1 MRHPALGGALG
12 ATLVMYATQIA
23 TGVLLLGSMAM
34 SNSAKKKAERQELFL
49 QKDMIVEEF
58 LDDNINP
65 YKALAQR
72 SIARTTII
80 NWEFWKNK
88 NAE

>member
-1 MRHPALGGALG
+1 MQKIEAFRASDG
-12 ATLVMYATQIA
+12 TLWED
-23 TGVLLLGSMAM
+23 
-34 SNSAKKKAERQELFL
+34 KDKAERHELFL

-58 LDDNINP
+58 LDNDINP

-80 NWEFWKNK
+80 NWELWKNK

>member
-1 MRHPALGGALG
+1 MEKIEAFKASD
-12 ATLVMYATQIA
+12 
-23 TGVLLLGSMAM
+23 GSLWE
-34 SNSAKKKAERQELFL
+34 SREKAERQELFL

-65 YKALAQR
+65 YKALAQG

-80 NWEFWKNK
+80 NWELWKNK

>member
-1 MRHPALGGALG
+1 MTMQKVEVFKASD
-12 ATLVMYATQIA
+12 
-23 TGVLLLGSMAM
+23 GSLWE
-34 SNSAKKKAERQELFL
+34 NKEKAERHEVFL
-49 QKDMIVEEF
+49 SKNMIVEEF
-58 LDDNINP
+58 LDNEINP
-65 YKALAQR
+65 YRAIAQR

>member
-1 MRHPALGGALG
+1 MEKIEAFKASD
-12 ATLVMYATQIA
+12 
-23 TGVLLLGSMAM
+23 GSLWE
-34 SNSAKKKAERQELFL
+34 SREKAERQELFL

-58 LDDNINP
+58 LDNDINP

-80 NWEFWKNK
+80 NWELWKNK

>member
-1 MRHPALGGALG
+1 M
-12 ATLVMYATQIA
+12 
-23 TGVLLLGSMAM
+23 
-34 SNSAKKKAERQELFL
+34 KKIEAFKASDGMLWEDKEKAERHELFL
-49 QKDMIVEEF
+49 SKNMIVEEF
-58 LDDNINP
+58 LDGNINP

-80 NWEFWKNK
+80 NWELWKNK